1 MAKNNPIRDKILA
14 GQKAKAKSKS
24 LQAAVLNE
32 TTKKQG
38 RTPTDAQRA
47 AAKARRNGDAAGAAA
62 CILGAFELEFCFQYA
77 HTGLLAASYLA
88 AEVRTNTPLDLS
100 NYEIATER
108 EVDVNNRLKRI
119 TRRIY
124 TLDGEQV
131 KEDDIRYA
139 KAMGLMSYPEVRERI
154 AQIKAERAERIKVSA
169 ESIAEELDAIAA
181 HAMTVGQLQVAA
193 ATKGMKAK
201 MFGIEA
207 GTGEAPAAPVTEV
220 RINIR
225 DCTKAKEA

>member
-1 MAKNNPIRDKILA
+1 MAKNNPIRDKIVA
-14 GQKAKAKSKS
+14 SQKAKAKSKAVT
-24 LQAAVLNE
+24 AAQRHE
-32 TTKKQG
+32 AAKTG
-38 RTPTDAQRA
+38 RKPTEAQRA
-47 AAKARRNGDAAGAAA
+47 AAKARRAGDAAGAAA
-62 CILGAFELEFCFQYA
+62 CLLGPFELEFCLQYA
-77 HTGLLAASYLA
+77 HTGLLAPSYLA

-108 EVDVNNRLKRI
+108 EVTHDNKLKRI

-124 TLDGEQV
+124 TLEGEHV
-131 KEDDIRYA
+131 KEEDIRYA
-139 KAMGLMSYPEVRERI
+139 RAMALMGYPEVRDRI
-154 AQIKAERAERIKVSA
+154 AQIKAERAARIKVSA